1 MDYTVTIFEQ
11 EEESLNIIKNYF
23 EDIAGYTVKNY
34 FTDYQDGYSK
44 IQADL
49 PDVLIINIT
58 SEEALSYV
66 KKLSESGCKVI
77 ALNSKWTTG
86 KAIRT
91 MRAGAADFISIPVIK
106 NELAEALQK
115 LAQTEITSDTKNRVL
130 TVFSNKG
137 GIGKTAIAV
146 NLAVELAK
154 ITKEKVAL
162 LDLNLQLGDVS
173 AFLDIKPTFDI
184 SYVLNSNLEKDE
196 DFILKTFEKYKN
208 LELYILAEPAFA
220 ENAKD
225 IKPKQISMLLN
236 SLRKIFSYI
245 IIDMSSAIDEKSATI
260 LDNSD
265 LILFPTIINIPAIR
279 NCQRCMEWFGRM
291 GYNDNKTKI
300 LVNRYV
306 ENDEINITD
315 FETAL
320 GREVYWKIPNNYFT
334 IMSAINKGVPV
345 SEINEDSNIT
355 CSLRDLAIKISDS
368 IIEQNITERVN
379 SKTV

>member
-23 EDIAGYTVKNY
+23 EDIAGYTVKNS
-34 FTDYQDGYSK
+34 FTDYQDGYSAIK
-44 IQADL
+44 NDL
-49 PDVLIINIT
+49 PNILIIDVT
-58 SEEALSYV
+58 GEEALMYIR
-66 KKLSESGCKVI
+66 KAAELGCKVI

-91 MRAGAADFISIPVIK
+91 LRAGASDFISIPVIK
-106 NELAEALQK
+106 NELTESLQK
-115 LAQTEITSDTKNRVL
+115 LALPEVSSDTKNRVL

-173 AFLDIKPTFDI
+173 EFLDVKPTFDI
-184 SYVLNSNLEKDE
+184 SYVLNSNIEKDE

-220 ENAKD
+220 ETAKD

-279 NCQRCMEWFGRM
+279 NCQRCMDWFGRM
-291 GYNDNKTKI
+291 GYSENKTRI

-368 IIEQNITERVN
+368 IIEQNITERVK

>member
-1 MDYTVTIFEQ
+1 MSYTVTIFEQ

-23 EDIAGYTVKNY
+23 EEITGYTVKNC
-34 FTDYQDGYSK
+34 FTDYEDGYSAIK
-44 IQADL
+44 NDL
-49 PDVLIINIT
+49 PDILVIDVT
-58 SEEALSYV
+58 GEEALIYIR
-66 KKLSESGCKVI
+66 KAAELGCKII

-91 MRAGAADFISIPVIK
+91 LRAGASDFISVPVIK
-106 NELAEALQK
+106 SELTESLQK
-115 LAQTEITSDTKNRVL
+115 LALPENTSENKNRVM

-173 AFLDIKPTFDI
+173 AFLDVKPTFDI
-184 SYVLNSNLEKDE
+184 SYVLNSNIEKDE

-208 LELYILAEPAFA
+208 LDLYILAEPAFA
-220 ENAKD
+220 ETAKD
-225 IKPKQISMLLN
+225 IKPKQISMLL
-236 SLRKIFSYI
+236 SALRKIFSYI
-245 IIDMSSAIDEKSATI
+245 IIDMSSAIDEKSAAI

-291 GYNDNKTKI
+291 GYNEAKTKI

-306 ENDEINITD
+306 ENDEINISD

-320 GREVYWKIPNNYFT
+320 GREVFWKIPNNYFT

-355 CSLRDLAIKISDS
+355 CSLRELAIKISDS
-368 IIEQNITERVN
+368 IIEQNITERVKT
-379 SKTV
+379 KTV

>member
-23 EDIAGYTVKNY
+23 EDIAGYTVKNC
-34 FTDYQDGYSK
+34 FTDYKNGYTMIK
-44 IQADL
+44 ADL

-66 KKLSESGCKVI
+66 KEFSELGCKVI

-91 MRAGAADFISIPVIK
+91 LRSGAVDFLSVPVIK
-106 NELAEALQK
+106 NELAECLQK
-115 LAQTEITSDTKNRVL
+115 LALPEVSSGTKNRVL

-173 AFLDIKPTFDI
+173 AFLDVKPTFDI
-184 SYVLNSNLEKDE
+184 SYVLNSNIEKDE

-220 ENAKD
+220 ETAKD

-279 NCQRCMEWFGRM
+279 NCQRCMDWFERM
-291 GYNDNKTKI
+291 GYNENKTKI
-300 LVNRYV
+300 LINRYV

-368 IIEQNITERVN
+368 IIEQNITERVK